1 MVRERDYNCLSEG
14 ELEHR
19 LGMRVTHRDR
29 EGARKISKE
38 VYVSIRGVYHRVA
51 VALCI

>member
-1 MVRERDYNCLSEG
+1 MVRERDYNCSSEG

-29 EGARKISKE
+29 EGARKISKVMFPFE
-38 VYVSIRGVYHRVA
+38 VYITELR
-51 VALCI
+51 